1 MMEPMLALPCD
12 VLPWIFACG
21 LSPHR
26 DRDYSVQ
33 YDSPTHALHLYLYPC
48 QMRWGSLDRAIAV
61 GDITLTPAHVPARY
75 HLEHPGFHWCVHF
88 WPSTATTCMFSLPWH
103 LRLGRRSD
111 AALQRM
117 SHLSQLFTRARAP
130 GEPGRLAMVAAQAT
144 LQELLVTLALD
155 GAGVPGVHPT
165 RAEVAVERV
174 ASLINDRFSE
184 ALSVPELARAV
195 GMSQNHLASRFRERF
210 GVTIP
215 GFLLR
220 RRVERARQLLGT
232 TNLSVQAVGAAVG
245 WRDAQHFNK
254 QFRRLTGHSPSAER
268 LG

>member
-1 MMEPMLALPCD
+1 MEPLLALACD
-12 VLPWIFACG
+12 VLPRIFAAG

-26 DRDYSVQ
+26 DRDFSVH

-48 QMRWGSLDRAIAV
+48 QMRWGSLDRAIAI
-61 GDITLTPAHVPARY
+61 GDVTLTPAHVPARY

-88 WPSTATTCMFSLPWH
+88 WPIAATAAMFSLPWH
-103 LRLGRRSD
+103 LRLGRRSE

-130 GEPGRLAMVAAQAT
+130 GQHGLLAMAAAQAT
-144 LQELLVTLALD
+144 LQELLLSLALD
-155 GAGVPGVHPT
+155 GTGEPGVHAQ
-165 RAEVAVERV
+165 RAQVAVERV
-174 ASLINDRFSE
+174 ASLIHDRFSE
-184 ALSVPELARAV
+184 ALTVPQLAREV

-215 GFLLR
+215 GFLVR

-232 TNLSVQAVGAAVG
+232 TNLPVQAVGAAVG
-245 WRDAQHFNK
+245 WQDAQHFNK